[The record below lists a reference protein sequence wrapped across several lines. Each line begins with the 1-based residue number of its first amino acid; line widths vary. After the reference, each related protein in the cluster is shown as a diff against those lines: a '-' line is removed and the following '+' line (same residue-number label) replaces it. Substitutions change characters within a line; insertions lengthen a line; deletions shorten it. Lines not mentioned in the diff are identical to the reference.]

1 MLWNANEDHLCGVRV
16 SRPGCRDPAGLLPTR
31 RWLPRT
37 GLTLWSSCEPWPLS
51 STRHTTHL
59 HVSSSEIN
67 YAYPKSLL
75 KTAVRGS
82 RRDRSSPVPGG
93 RHTPG
98 DAAGHGLHTST
109 SPLLSMPSARRPI
122 SSGRATCPGR
132 DRGTCSLVASS
143 TPGSSTP
150 AMGGPSRPAQPSV
163 ILTEPIRRHWFVAAS
178 S

>member
-16 SRPGCRDPAGLLPTR
+16 SRPGCRDPAGLLPTRRWLPRTGLTLWERVVWGARRPDPAGLLPTR

-98 DAAGHGLHTST
+98 
-109 SPLLSMPSARRPI
+109 
-122 SSGRATCPGR
+122 
-132 DRGTCSLVASS
+132 
-143 TPGSSTP
+143 
-150 AMGGPSRPAQPSV
+150 
-163 ILTEPIRRHWFVAAS
+163 
-178 S
+178 